1 MKPASFDY
9 VRTATV
15 DETVALL
22 ALHGDAA
29 KLLAG
34 GQSLVPLLNF
44 RMLRPRLLVDINR
57 VGELDFLR
65 DDGAGGLSIG
75 ALTRHHALET
85 DAKVA
90 ARFPVLAAAMAHVA
104 HLAIRNKGT
113 IGGSLSHADPAAE
126 LPMLALLLDAEI
138 RTRTASGA
146 RAHAARDFFIGPLTT
161 ALQADELVTEIVLPA
176 LPAGTGWGF
185 EEFSL
190 RAGDFAFA
198 AVAATVTL
206 ADGAVAEARLALMG
220 VGETPLRL
228 RELEAG
234 LRGQRLSPQRI
245 EDVAAAARAA
255 VQPPSDLRASSD
267 YRRQLVGALTERAL
281 SAAWRGAGGGA

>member
-1 MKPASFDY
+1 MKPACFDY
-9 VRTATV
+9 ARPATI
-15 DETVALL
+15 EAAVALL
-22 ALHGDAA
+22 ARHGDEA

-57 VGELDFLR
+57 VAELGFLR
-65 DDGAGGLSIG
+65 DDGAGGLAIG

-85 DAKVA
+85 DATVA

-138 RTRTASGA
+138 RTNSAAGP
-146 RAHAARDFFIGPLTT
+146 RAHAARDFFVGPLST
-161 ALQADELVTEIVLPA
+161 ALAADELVTEIALPA
-176 LPAGTGWGF
+176 LPPGTGWGF

-190 RAGDFAFA
+190 RTGDFAFA
-198 AVAATVTL
+198 AVAATVSL
-206 ADGAVAEARLALMG
+206 ADGAVAELRLALMG

-228 RELEAG
+228 RALEAE
-234 LRGQRLSPQRI
+234 LRGQRLSAPRI
-245 EDVAAAARAA
+245 AEIAAAARAA
-255 VQPPSDLRASSD
+255 VQPPSDLRASSA
-267 YRRQLVGALTERAL
+267 YRRRLVGALTERAL
-281 SAAWRGAGGGA
+281 SAAWRRAGGQA

>member
-9 VRTATV
+9 ERPATI
-15 DETVALL
+15 DQTVALL
-22 ALHGDAA
+22 ARHGDDA

-44 RMLRPRLLVDINR
+44 RMLRPRLLVDVNR
-57 VGELDFLR
+57 VRELDFLR
-65 DDGAGGLSIG
+65 DDGAGGLTIG

-85 DAKVA
+85 DATVA

-138 RTRTASGA
+138 RTRTAAGP
-146 RAHAARDFFIGPLTT
+146 RAHAARDFFKGPLTT
-161 ALQADELVTEIVLPA
+161 ALQPDELVTEIGLPA
-176 LPAGTGWGF
+176 LPPGTGWGF

-206 ADGAVAEARLALMG
+206 SDDLVAEVRLALMG

-228 RELEAG
+228 RALEAG
-234 LRGQRLSPQRI
+234 LRGQRLSMPRI
-245 EDVAAAARAA
+245 EAAAAEARAA
-255 VQPPSDLRASSD
+255 VQPPSDLRASAD
-267 YRRQLVGALTERAL
+267 YCRHLVGALTERAL
-281 SAAWRGAGGGA
+281 SAAWRRAGGSA